1 MELMVTIGIFSV
13 ISAVVIF
20 KSTQFNSSIF
30 LTNAAYEVALRMR
43 EVQAYGISARKSVDN
58 SFYHAYGLHFDISEP
73 YQFIIFNDLKDN
85 YDPKAALPPSSYYVS
100 DSGEEM
106 FIDNLP
112 SDVYIDRICYTS
124 FDLGVSHDCSKE
136 VKTADIVFKRPSP
149 SGKATVYKE
158 GTPPA
163 QVVGAGVE
171 LRSKKDP
178 SGCRL
183 VSVEETGQI
192 SVKAC
197 P

>member
-43 EVQAYGISARKSVDN
+43 EVQTYGISARKSIDN
-58 SFYHAYGLHFDISEP
+58 SFYHAYGLHFDISKP
-73 YQFIIFNDLKDN
+73 NQFIIFNDLNDS
-85 YDPKAALPPSSYYVS
+85 YDPSAPIPPTSFY

-106 FIDNLP
+106 FIDSLP
-112 SDVYIDRICYTS
+112 SDVYIDKICYTS
-124 FDLGVSHDCSKE
+124 FNLGVSHVCGGSQ
-136 VKTADIVFKRPSP
+136 TADIVFKRPSP
-149 SGKATVYKE
+149 SGRATVFP
-158 GTPPA
+158 GTA

-192 SVKAC
+192 SVKPC

>member
-43 EVQAYGISARKSVDN
+43 EVQAYGISARKSIDN
-58 SFYHAYGLHFDISEP
+58 SFYHAYGLHFDISKP
-73 YQFIIFNDLKDN
+73 NQFIIFNDLKDN

-100 DSGEEM
+100 DFGEEM

-112 SDVYIDRICYTS
+112 SDVYIDKICYTS
-124 FDLGVSHDCSKE
+124 FDLGVSHVCGESQ
-136 VKTADIVFKRPSP
+136 TADIVFKRPSP
-149 SGKATVYKE
+149 SGRATVYPEK
-158 GTPPA
+158 A

-192 SVKAC
+192 SVKVC